1 MRFFEAFNKTQIWIQ
16 HGWPDGPDTATLNVK
31 KSENEIQEGAGSQRQ
46 PIDVTIT
53 NIYTL
58 NTLNTHLDGD
68 NIGSDGL
75 IFR

>member
-1 MRFFEAFNKTQIWIQ
+1 MNSTRMTW
-16 HGWPDGPDTATLNVK
+16 WPRYGNAKRKK